1 MGLPRRRSKT
11 TRTPWWRRR
20 QERRDRGGVEYQRSE
35 YRFRRLSHA
44 DPLRNTLMVA
54 MPHEHQVRLLDL
66 TSGAQRIAHRTAAK
80 AAADASRLPLAS
92 RKAGAVVKA
101 YDIDSIVGADVKTS
115 SRYVLVAPGG
125 KRDPGDSTTTA
136 STVLSRK
143 QQRHA
148 KRRANSSASVASDA
162 PTERDFGEI
171 EFRDL
176 LDQPDAIPEEGEEL
190 DLERLRIASE
200 DSEAL
205 DAEFFGA

>member
-1 MGLPRRRSKT
+1 M
-11 TRTPWWRRR
+11 
-20 QERRDRGGVEYQRSE
+20 DRVGRGDAEEVNGEQY
-35 YRFRRLSHA
+35 FRKPFESCASA
-44 DPLRNTLMVA
+44 DALVDVRVVDTVPLDDARVLVA
-54 MPHEHQVRLLDL
+54 RHEGD
-66 TSGAQRIAHRTAAK
+66 APIE
-80 AAADASRLPLAS
+80 ADASRLPLAS
-92 RKAGAVVKA
+92 RKSGAIIKA
-101 YDIDSIVGADVKTS
+101 YDIDSIVSAEIDS
-115 SRYVLVAPGG
+115 PCRYVLVAPGG
-125 KRDPGDSTTTA
+125 KTDVSDATTAA

-143 QQRHA
+143 QRRHA